1 MILVGLAALLIPLV
15 LAWVF
20 TRAAIP
26 IAKRFDFVDRP
37 SARKTHARPT
47 PLGGGIAIFLA
58 IFTTFGLAFAA
69 AAAVQ
74 ASPGLAAAA
83 PEIVREHAP
92 GVLACAPL
100 LGLILAAGAVQ
111 ALVGWIDDARGL
123 SVRVRLAVEVGLVAV
138 LLSQGVQLDVLPGW
152 TWLTWPLTILW
163 IVGLTNAFNFL
174 DNMDGLSAGVAAIAS
189 AFFAAVAFLMGE
201 LFVGGCF
208 LAFAGATL
216 GFLRWN
222 WPPARIFLG
231 DAGSNFLGF
240 WIAVLTVVATFK
252 TEEYSHVTLLAPLCI
267 AAVPIYDAASV
278 VLLRLSQGRSPFQ
291 PDRRHFSHRLV
302 DLGFDSRSAVLLIH
316 LLTTATGLAGLALYF
331 VRPVGAIFIVLQV
344 ACMLGV
350 VAILEFVAMRRS
362 GGGNP

>member
-1 MILVGLAALLIPLV
+1 MILVGLAAFLTPFV
-15 LAWVF
+15 LAWLF
-20 TRAAIP
+20 TKAAIS
-26 IAKRFDFVDRP
+26 IAKRCDFVDRP

-58 IFTTFGLAFAA
+58 ISATFGLVLAA
-69 AAAVQ
+69 AAAVR
-74 ASPGLAAAA
+74 AFPGVAAVA
-83 PEIVREHAP
+83 PEVVRAHAG
-92 GVLACAPL
+92 GVLASAPL

-111 ALVGWIDDARGL
+111 TVVGWIDDARGL
-123 SVRVRLAVEVGLVAV
+123 SVGIRLAFEVGLAVV
-138 LLSQGVQLDVLPGW
+138 LLFQGVQLDILPGW
-152 TWLTWPLTILW
+152 PWLTWSLTVLW

-189 AFFAAVAFLMGE
+189 AFFAAIALLMGE

-208 LAFAGATL
+208 LAFAGGTL

-278 VLLRLSQGRSPFQ
+278 VLLRLFQGRSPFQ

-302 DLGFDSRSAVLLIH
+302 DLGFDRRSAVLLIH
-316 LLTTATGLAGLALYF
+316 LTTLATGLAGLALYF
-331 VRPVGAIFIVLQV
+331 VQPAGAVFIVLQ
-344 ACMLGV
+344 AGSMLGV
-350 VAILEFVAMRRS
+350 VAIIEFVANRRS
-362 GGGNP
+362 GGDP